1 MWLIDLAKELP
12 PTVHFDAF
20 DDDFSMAPPVE
31 WLPSNVTLR
40 LVNNFHGGISEA
52 YHGRYDMVK
61 VADMV
66 TDWNEVDTAHRRI
79 LKSESALPSPKLEAL
94 LEHVVEQETNA
105 IGPRGW
111 IDSLFDILIRYGL
124 EVESLQYRFRMP
136 RAYSQAHSDHEFVA
150 LKDFSYMLDMLDEFE
165 GSTLRKLLAEAQ
177 EECEENRQAIVAD
190 MVVVVGKKVADN
202 VVGGLSD

>member
-1 MWLIDLAKELP
+1 
-12 PTVHFDAF
+12 
-20 DDDFSMAPPVE
+20 MAPPVE

-40 LVNNFHGGISEA
+40 MVNNFHAGISEQ

-66 TDWNEVDTAHRRI
+66 SDVTDNHPGKDDLRI
-79 LKSESALPSPKLEAL
+79 LKSESSLPSPKLEAL

-111 IDSLFDILIRYGL
+111 IDSLFDIFIRYGL
-124 EVESLQYRFRMP
+124 EVEALQYRFRMP

-190 MVVVVGKKVADN
+190 MVVVVGKKVADT
-202 VVGGLSD
+202 VVGRLFH